1 VENNSGFTLLL
12 SYVVCIRF
20 SVFAEC
26 FGIFVV
32 LDDFCGFLYTLV
44 SPSIEREIL
53 LDTLEND
60 FGVVGDAQKWL
71 AWPLIYL
78 IESKDF

>member
-1 VENNSGFTLLL
+1 M
-12 SYVVCIRF
+12 
-20 SVFAEC
+20 
-26 FGIFVV
+26 
-32 LDDFCGFLYTLV
+32 

-78 IESKDF
+78 MKAKTSNKEWHTRSIQSWVRSTTGKLSGTAPVLNIRCWSI